1 MHANPISLIIAAIA
15 AGVAVLIAGV
25 VTLYKNW
32 DKVSGFFK
40 THAPKIKSY
49 LKLMFAPLF
58 LAWEAAKF
66 IGKGIGKLFGGG
78 GGGASEVASPKNDFV
93 MRPGQKAVPFSSQ
106 DTLVGFKGAGPMGG
120 STNMAPV
127 VDSINSLKEEM
138 IQLRKEMSGYFGIG
152 GTTVRGIGK
161 SVISNIEAVQGA

>member
-1 MHANPISLIIAAIA
+1 
-15 AGVAVLIAGV
+15 
-25 VTLYKNW
+25 
-32 DKVSGFFK
+32 
-40 THAPKIKSY
+40 
-49 LKLMFAPLF
+49 
-58 LAWEAAKF
+58 
-66 IGKGIGKLFGGG
+66 
-78 GGGASEVASPKNDFV
+78 